1 MQLKT
6 IYTNLKPKYKLILW
20 VGIVLTIYILY
31 GLNYPERYFFSCEG
45 TLYVHT
51 SQIIKDPLEPKDI
64 VKTNFVTEEDVIVDK
79 YFFGFFYTLNNMKI
93 TQCRQDS
100 DSEIVCK
107 KNDDYQISFHPYK
120 NTFNGNTIFV
130 NKEKNE
136 KKNYFTTDINCNK
149 DSNSLN

>member
-20 VGIVLTIYILY
+20 VCLVLTIYILY
-31 GLNYPERYFFSCEG
+31 GLNYPKRYFFTCEG
-45 TLYVHT
+45 TQYVHI
-51 SQIIKDPLEPKDI
+51 SQIIKDPFEPKDL
-64 VKTNFVTEEDVIVDK
+64 VKIEYTTEEDIIVDK
-79 YFFGFFYTLNNMKI
+79 YFFGFFFTLNNMKI

-107 KNDDYQISFHPYK
+107 RNDDDQISFHPYK
-120 NTFNGNTIFV
+120 NTFNENFIFA

-136 KKNYFTTDINCNK
+136 KKNYFTTDIYCKK

>member
-1 MQLKT
+1 MHFKN
-6 IYTNLKPKYKLILW
+6 IYINLKPKYKLILW

-31 GLNYPERYFFSCEG
+31 GLNYPKRYFFSCEG
-45 TLYVHT
+45 TQYVHT

-64 VKTNFVTEEDVIVDK
+64 VKTEFVTEENIIVDK
-79 YFFGFFYTLNNMKI
+79 YLFGLFITLNNMKI

-107 KNDDYQISFHPYK
+107 KNEDDEISFHPYK
-120 NTFNGNTIFV
+120 NTFNKNYILV

-136 KKNYFTTDINCNK
+136 KKDYFTTDIYCNK

>member
-31 GLNYPERYFFSCEG
+31 GLNYPKRYFFSCVG
-45 TLYVHT
+45 IQNKHT

-64 VKTNFVTEEDVIVDK
+64 VKEKYKTEEDIIVDK
-79 YFFGFFYTLNNMKI
+79 YFFGLFYTLDDMKI

-107 KNDDYQISFHPYK
+107 LREEHRIGFNPYK
-120 NTFNGNTIFV
+120 NTLHIDFTYED
-130 NKEKNE
+130 KEKNE
-136 KKNYFTTDINCNK
+136 KKNYFTTDIYCKK